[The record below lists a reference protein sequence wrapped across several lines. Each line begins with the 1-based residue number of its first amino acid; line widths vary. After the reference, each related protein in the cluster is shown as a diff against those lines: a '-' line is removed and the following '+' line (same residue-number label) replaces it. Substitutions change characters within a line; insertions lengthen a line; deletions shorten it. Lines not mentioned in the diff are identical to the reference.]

1 MITHLKPAIAALV
14 LSVGLSACD
23 SASEPSP
30 PAVTLKADGVEITLK
45 DVTVGKDVGSMG
57 LVPTAPDGATY
68 VHVSYSLKNVSA
80 KPLAFENWPQP
91 RLVDPADTKMQPE
104 IGSSTALSAAANA
117 SWFENVNPNL
127 STEAQLVWKV
137 DEKSFDR
144 NSWTLEFQ
152 SKPPVSFPLK

>member
-1 MITHLKPAIAALV
+1 MIIQLKPAIVALA
-14 LSVGLSACD
+14 LSVSLSGCD
-23 SASEPSP
+23 SSTQPST

-45 DVTVGKDVGSMG
+45 DVSVSKDVGSMG

-80 KPLAFENWPQP
+80 KPLSFENWPQP
-91 RLVDPADTKMQPE
+91 RLVDPAGTKLQPE
-104 IGSSTALSAAANA
+104 IVSSTALSAAANA

-127 STEAQLVWKV
+127 STDAQLVWKV